1 METAISNPARDFAEN
16 LLSFTGTGQY
26 HLHTLPNGMSL
37 LLTDGCHY
45 IRENASDGAYWLF
58 DLILSWQMKL
68 KNQRF
73 QVWKL
78 TVREDQSAVIV
89 CEDGNKNFLASQDIP
104 YTDFPIRKITIW
116 LIDGVAI
123 LPSEY

>member
-26 HLHTLPNGMSL
+26 HLHTLPGGLSL

-45 IRENASDGAYWLF
+45 IRENAAEGAYWLF

-78 TVREDQSAVIV
+78 TVREDQSASII
-89 CEDGNKNFLASQDIP
+89 CEDGNKNFLASQEIP
-104 YTDFPIRKITIW
+104 YTDFPINQITIW
-116 LIDGVAI
+116 VIDGVAI